1 MSVGLTA
8 RRGGRDRL
16 SVYKVSR
23 LMRYFDLQPADD
35 LSALGRITQDIG
47 DVSGRDPLAALKEL
61 EDLLSIS
68 LPPLDSLRRC
78 QIAEQWEVLGNYSA
92 AEQQLAEINWEGLP
106 EDIAAQALLRKASLC
121 RWMNDAPQAI
131 HLAKKALELAQRVA
145 DDECAGEAAAV
156 IGYAYWLLD
165 EYEMAYDALRQSVET
180 LGRTKSLRAFAQACW
195 SLTYVCNL
203 LGRTS
208 EAQEVSERGIV
219 ALTSSPKGDTP
230 FGQTILGH
238 LRASQGMIAFECG
251 NVEIALMI
259 HERALDHWMSTND
272 PRLLANG
279 YRNVAEIHFATG
291 NWDQA
296 EALLEQAA
304 YLISDADPAIRC
316 STLIMMSRLAARRGK
331 FSDARLLLADA
342 TMLASQSNS
351 RSLLAECRDALG
363 ETDFLEQ
370 NYADAER
377 NFAEARDFFIKM
389 NQPSRVAY
397 ANLRLAETRLAQGDL
412 DGAQRLYE
420 VACDLTARASNR
432 LLEAHVERVSGKLA
446 LARGEAQVGLSA
458 LMRSVA
464 CFEGLNFAWQVAL
477 AYFDAG
483 TATGDGIP
491 LTRQR
496 EWLETAISIFRHL
509 GTAPHLMAAEAAL
522 VELNRRTPVTL
533 QDLPG
538 INLTQVER
546 LTAATASAESVA
558 RELAAIIDSYKVTVA
573 LFAENA
579 DGEVL
584 VIAARGLE
592 AETVQDLGALLRR
605 RLENPDAPH
614 SDAIR
619 FERLWRAETHP
630 SRHRPRSFW
639 IHLGRLKPDIEPLIH
654 SLLRLAGV
662 SLELC
667 HLRAVVEEI
676 AAAQKVGEA
685 RVDDAILADLGL
697 VGASAAMR
705 DIAERIA
712 RIRDSSVTVL
722 ITGESGT
729 GKEVV
734 ARAIHRASARRAKP
748 FVAFNCA
755 AVPAELIESQLFG
768 HKKGAFTGADKDALG
783 VIRAAA
789 GGTLFLD
796 EIGELPLQLQPK
808 LLRFLQER
816 EVHPVGAERAVAVDV
831 RIVAATNRDLAREVA
846 ARTFREDL
854 FHRLNVLNIALP
866 PLRERRADI
875 PALAQVFLQEA
886 MARNRKTVTL
896 SEAALAALTAQD
908 WPGNA
913 RQLQNEIER
922 VVALADD
929 QALLTPSAFNFAAG
943 SLEPPP
949 AGVTDAIFPE
959 GQVPP
964 KLADAVALLERHL
977 ISESLKRHAGNV
989 TRAAQELGIS
999 RPSLYAKCKTYGIT
1013 ISKAVGS

>member
-1 MSVGLTA
+1 
-8 RRGGRDRL
+8 
-16 SVYKVSR
+16 
-23 LMRYFDLQPADD
+23 MRYFDLQPADD
-35 LSALGRITQDIG
+35 LSAMGRITQDIG

-92 AEQQLAEINWEGLP
+92 AEQQLAEISLEGLP

-121 RWMNDAPQAI
+121 RWMGDAPQAI
-131 HLAKKALELAQRVA
+131 HLAKKALELAQNVA

-165 EYEMAYDALRQSVET
+165 EYEMAYDALRQAVET
-180 LGRTKSLRAFAQACW
+180 LGRTKNLRAFAQACW
-195 SLTYVCNL
+195 ALTYVCSL

-219 ALTSSPKGDTP
+219 ALTNSPKGDTP

-238 LRASQGMIAFECG
+238 LRASQAVIAFERG

-304 YLISDADPAIRC
+304 YLISESDPGIRC

-331 FSDARLLLADA
+331 FSDARLSLADA
-342 TMLASQSNS
+342 SMLASQSNS

-370 NYADAER
+370 HYADAER

-397 ANLRLAETRLAQGDL
+397 ANLRLAETSLAQGHL
-412 DGAQRLYE
+412 DAAQGLYE
-420 VACDLTARASNR
+420 VARDLAARAPNA
-432 LLEAHVERVSGKLA
+432 LLEAHVERISGKLA
-446 LARGEAQVGLSA
+446 LAQGDLQAGLSA
-458 LMRSVA
+458 LMRSIA
-464 CFEGLNFAWQVAL
+464 GFETLNFAWQVAL
-477 AYFDAG
+477 TYFDAG
-483 TATGDGIP
+483 MAAGNGIP
-491 LTRQR
+491 IARQR

-522 VELNRRTPVTL
+522 VEINRRTPVTL

-538 INLTQVER
+538 INATQVER
-546 LTAATASAESVA
+546 LTTAMASTESVA
-558 RELAAIIDSYKVTVA
+558 RELASIIDSYKVAVA

-579 DGEVL
+579 DGDV
-584 VIAARGLE
+584 VAITSRGLE
-592 AETVQDLGALLRR
+592 GETVQDLGALLGR
-605 RLENPDAPH
+605 RLRNPDAPNH
-614 SDAIR
+614 DALR
-619 FERLWRAETHP
+619 FELLWRAESHI
-630 SRHRPRSFW
+630 SRHRPRSLW

-667 HLRAVVEEI
+667 HLRAVVEES
-676 AAAQKVGEA
+676 AAAQKAGELH
-685 RVDDAILADLGL
+685 VDDAVLAELGL
-697 VGASAAMR
+697 AGASSALR
-705 DIAERIA
+705 EIAGRIM

-755 AVPAELIESQLFG
+755 AVPAELMESQLFG
-768 HKKGAFTGADKDALG
+768 HKKGAFTGADKDTLG
-783 VIRAAA
+783 VIRAAD

-816 EVHPVGAERAVAVDV
+816 EVHPVGADRSVTVDV

-846 ARTFREDL
+846 ARAFREDL
-854 FHRLNVLNIALP
+854 FHRLNVLSIALP

-875 PALAQVFLQEA
+875 PALAQAFLREA
-886 MARNRKTVTL
+886 MERNHKTVTL
-896 SEAALAALTAQD
+896 SEAALAALTARD

-929 QALLTPSAFNFAAG
+929 QALLTPSAFDFA
-943 SLEPPP
+943 LESPDPPP
-949 AGVTDAIFPE
+949 TSLPQAIFPD
-959 GQVPP
+959 GQIPP

-999 RPSLYAKCKTYGIT
+999 RPSLYAKCKAYGIT
-1013 ISKAVGS
+1013 ISKAVGG